1 MSTIVHIGLGKTATT
16 SLQENV
22 FPEIPKLRKQ
32 IKYNEQEIRHSI
44 RKLWFF
50 DNKSDEELN
59 FQKKI
64 LEQKHFISLEYLVN
78 WNPRIWEKTAD
89 LNLRLF
95 GKDAIIIITA
105 RDTESFLRSI
115 YQQRIHE
122 GNICAPEEF
131 FVNKDDYN
139 KLKPLLSEKILTHFD
154 VDSYDLEKLFH
165 IYNSRFSKVY
175 LVPLSSIDSLEFL
188 RETFDL
194 NENEIENLRKNFKK
208 KRYNKAYSK
217 IAMVLTM
224 FVQKILM
231 TIGLTL
237 RGSDKSIF
245 DSFNTGYKSKM
256 FDSRAF
262 AELSF
267 LEKIKEFPQRSIK
280 RIISSFGWRF
290 LMQSVVNRVLPYKKY
305 ELPENIYRNVELAR
319 KNDMFLSKFEINK
332 QILEKKSK
340 SIKI

>member
-208 KRYNKAYSK
+208 KRYNKAY
-217 IAMVLTM
+217 
-224 FVQKILM
+224 
-231 TIGLTL
+231 
-237 RGSDKSIF
+237 
-245 DSFNTGYKSKM
+245 
-256 FDSRAF
+256 
-262 AELSF
+262 
-267 LEKIKEFPQRSIK
+267 
-280 RIISSFGWRF
+280 
-290 LMQSVVNRVLPYKKY
+290 
-305 ELPENIYRNVELAR
+305 
-319 KNDMFLSKFEINK
+319 
-332 QILEKKSK
+332 
-340 SIKI
+340 

>member
-22 FPEIPKLRKQ
+22 FSEIPRLRKE
-32 IKYNEQEIRHSI
+32 IKYNEKEIRHSI
-44 RKLWFF
+44 RKLWFL
-50 DNKSDEELN
+50 DNNKDEESI
-59 FQKKI
+59 FQKKL
-64 LEQKHFISLEYLVN
+64 LEQNHFISLEYLVN
-78 WNPRIWEKTAD
+78 WDPRYWEKSAD

-95 GKDAIIIITA
+95 GQDTTIIITA
-105 RDTESFLRSI
+105 RDTESYLRSI
-115 YQQRIHE
+115 YQQIVHE
-122 GNICAPEEF
+122 GNIRAPEEF
-131 FVNKDDYN
+131 FINEDNYN
-139 KLKPLLSEKILTHFD
+139 KLKPLLSQKILTHFD